1 MFELI
6 NELELDNIFDVNE
19 DDPCPCDG
27 CYVAPCGCT
36 GELILD
42 K

>member
-6 NELELDNIFDVNE
+6 NELELDEILDVDTE
-19 DDPCPCDG
+19 ETCPCDG

-42 K
+42 